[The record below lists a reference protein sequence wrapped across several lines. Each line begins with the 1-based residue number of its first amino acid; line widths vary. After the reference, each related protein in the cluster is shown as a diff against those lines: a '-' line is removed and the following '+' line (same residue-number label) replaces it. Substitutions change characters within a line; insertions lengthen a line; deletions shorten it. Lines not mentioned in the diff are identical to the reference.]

1 MFVSGLGHVLSISG
15 YHMAIVAG
23 VVFFVVRALLALSSA
38 LAIGYPIKKWAALA
52 ALMAATFY
60 LVLSGAE
67 IATRRA
73 FIMVAIV
80 LLGIMLDRQA
90 LTLRTLTIAALAL
103 LLMAPEALVHPSF
116 QMSFAATLALI
127 AAYERGMPWAI
138 AGADSSLGARVALW
152 GGREIVALVLA
163 SLVAGLATTLY
174 AAYHFHRL
182 APYGVLANLLAMPIV
197 SIWIM
202 PAGLLGL
209 VAMPFGFDGPLW
221 RLMGAGVEWMIAVA
235 AWVASLPGA
244 VGRIAAFGIG
254 PVLLG
259 TAGLIVI
266 CLLKTPLR
274 WCGAAVVALAVLL
287 AARTPLPDALVA
299 GDGQSF
305 AVRGSERRLAVLRL
319 GSDSF
324 AARAWLAA
332 DGDAR
337 TVSDATLRDG
347 LTCDEVGCIAR
358 LGDGTLVS
366 MAFSAEAFDED
377 CRRAVLVLSP
387 REAPPACAATVIDR
401 KSWRRAGAFSIRR
414 VGDGFAIQ
422 VSRPAGTDRPWARA
436 APDPTTTSVVP
447 RPAQRD
453 ATPRAGDLEPGD

>member
-1 MFVSGLGHVLSISG
+1 
-15 YHMAIVAG
+15 
-23 VVFFVVRALLALSSA
+23 
-38 LAIGYPIKKWAALA
+38 
-52 ALMAATFY
+52 
-60 LVLSGAE
+60 VLSGAE

-80 LLGIMLDRQA
+80 LIGVMLDRQA

-202 PAGLLGL
+202 PTGLLGL
-209 VAMPFGFDGPLW
+209 VAMPFGFDGLLW
-221 RLMGAGVEWMIAVA
+221 RLMGAGIEWMIAVA
-235 AWVASLPGA
+235 LWVASLPGA
-244 VGRIAAFGIG
+244 VGRIAAFGVG
-254 PVLLG
+254 PLLLG

-274 WCGAAVVALAVLL
+274 WCGVAVVALAVLL
-287 AARTPLPDALVA
+287 AARTPLPDALLA

-305 AVRGSERRLAVLRL
+305 AVRGSDGRLAVLRL
-319 GSDSF
+319 GNDSF
-324 AARAWLAA
+324 AAREWLAA

-337 TVSDATLRDG
+337 RAGDVALRAG
-347 LTCDEVGCIAR
+347 FACDEAGCIAR
-358 LGDGTLVS
+358 LADGTVMSVAL
-366 MAFSAEAFDED
+366 SAEAFDED
-377 CRRAVLVLSP
+377 CRRAALVLTL

-401 KSWRRAGAFSIRR
+401 KSWRRAGAH
-414 VGDGFAIQ
+414 
-422 VSRPAGTDRPWARA
+422 SRPAGTDRPWARG
-436 APDPTTTSVVP
+436 APPDTTTTPALP